1 MSGAA
6 RIHVAQEEDVAMRT
20 YDFSPLSQ
28 TSIGFDRMFDLLTNN
43 SRLVDG
49 QGEYPP
55 YDIVR
60 RGEEK
65 YRISLAVAGFAPEE
79 IAITAKQN
87 ALTVTGQIAERADHK
102 YLYQGIAARPFE
114 RHFSLEDYVEVEGA
128 SLDNGLLQIDLV
140 RRVPEAM
147 KTRRV
152 EINAHKGAA
161 KNGQKARAV
170 S

>member
-1 MSGAA
+1 
-6 RIHVAQEEDVAMRT
+6 MRT
-20 YDFSPLSQ
+20 YDFGPLSQ

-43 SRLVDG
+43 SRLIDG

-55 YDIVR
+55 YDILR
-60 RGEEK
+60 RGDDK

-87 ALTVTGQIAERADHK
+87 ALTVTGQIADRSEHE
-102 YLYQGIAARPFE
+102 YLYHGIAARPFE

-140 RRVPEAM
+140 RRIPEAM
-147 KTRRV
+147 KSRQI
-152 EINAHKGAA
+152 EINAGNRAA
-161 KNGQKARAV
+161 KGKNGEKVHAV
-170 S
+170 GR